1 MTPAKIGAIVMAAL
15 LVMYVVL
22 LGNTAIILLNSPTA
36 IAKAI
41 GGLLTAFPL
50 LGAWLIVAEL
60 RFGLRL
66 EKLQRRVQSENAWPH
81 FDFELR
87 PSGRPVRASADA
99 VFSKYSEIAQQNAD
113 DWHNW
118 FNLGLAYDAAGDRRR
133 ARAAMRKAIALA
145 SKN

>member
-1 MTPAKIGAIVMAAL
+1 MGA
-15 LVMYVVL
+15 
-22 LGNTAIILLNSPTA
+22 
-36 IAKAI
+36 
-41 GGLLTAFPL
+41 LLTAFPVL
-50 LGAWLIVAEL
+50 AAWLIFAEL
-60 RFGLRL
+60 RFGLQL
-66 EKLQRRVQSENAWPH
+66 EKLQRRVEAENAWPH

-99 VFSKYSEIAQQNAD
+99 VFAQYSQIAESQPD

-118 FNLGLAYDAAGDRRR
+118 FNLGLAYDACGDRRR

>member
-1 MTPAKIGAIVMAAL
+1 MTPAKIGAIVMSAL
-15 LVMYVVL
+15 LVMYVAL
-22 LGNTAIILLNSPTA
+22 LSNTAIILLSTPA
-36 IAKAI
+36 FIAKAM
-41 GGLLTAFPL
+41 GALLCAFPI
-50 LGAWLIVAEL
+50 LGAWLIFAEL

-66 EKLQRRVQSENAWPH
+66 EKLQRRVKAENAWPH

-99 VFSKYSEIAQQNAD
+99 VFVQYSEIARQKPE

>member
-1 MTPAKIGAIVMAAL
+1 MSAL
-15 LVMYVVL
+15 LVMYVAL
-22 LGNTAIILLNSPTA
+22 LGNTALILLADDEPV
-36 IAKAI
+36 AKAM
-41 GGLLTAFPL
+41 GALLTAFPVL
-50 LGAWLIVAEL
+50 AAWLIFAEL

-66 EKLQRRVQSENAWPH
+66 EKLQRRVEAENAWPH

-99 VFSKYSEIAQQNAD
+99 VFAKYREIAENTPD

-118 FNLGLAYDAAGDRRR
+118 FNLGLAYDACGDRRR